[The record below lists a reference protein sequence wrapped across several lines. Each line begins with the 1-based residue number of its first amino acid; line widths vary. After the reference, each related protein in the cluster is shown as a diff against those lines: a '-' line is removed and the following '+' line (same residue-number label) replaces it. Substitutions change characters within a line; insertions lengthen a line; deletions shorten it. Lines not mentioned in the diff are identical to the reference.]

1 MRLTQLCPR
10 LGSHFTFAPL
20 PRSAERSCRFR
31 FLSEVLMTQDSF
43 SALPHPA
50 ATPTAG
56 SAWPAGKPRHLTLPR
71 TGLMH
76 NLRVSAERYPD
87 KTALWFYGR
96 ELSYR
101 ELREQ
106 AERLAGHLAAQ
117 GVQKGDRVA
126 VWLQNSP
133 AWAVAAHA
141 AWQLGAVVVP
151 LAPMLQAR
159 EFAYFLGDAGI
170 RVGVVGAELYERAKQ
185 GGLEH
190 AVVANIMRGTDPA
203 KAGIPLPSGLD
214 VNPELQA
221 GDVTLEEALK
231 ADAAPAAEIGPDDL
245 AVMPYTSGT
254 TGTPKGCMHTH
265 GTVQANVFG
274 AGAWVDGTVEDVFL
288 ASLPFFHVTG
298 FVNSLLAPINGGG
311 KIVIMARWDRDA
323 ARELIRD
330 QGVTLW
336 TNTATMVIDL
346 LASPHFNPSD
356 LRSLRN
362 VTGGGASLPAAIG
375 QQLLDQTGLTFCE
388 GYGLTETMAQTHSNP
403 KSRPKL
409 QCLGIPLFDV
419 DARVVDLDTGEEL
432 PVGGVGEIVI
442 HGPQVMKGYW
452 NRPEATAAA
461 FMELDGKRFFRTGD
475 LGYRDEEGYFFFTDR
490 LKRMVNVS
498 GMKVW
503 PAEVENTL
511 HGHPAVQEAC
521 VIAVPDE
528 RTGERARALIV
539 LKPGQQVTGEEIE
552 AWARTQMA
560 TYKVPRDYVF
570 VESLP
575 RGATGKVAWR
585 QLQEQARAEL
595 GAQK

>member
-1 MRLTQLCPR
+1 MTRDAMTDAPR
-10 LGSHFTFAPL
+10 AP
-20 PRSAERSCRFR
+20 
-31 FLSEVLMTQDSF
+31 Q
-43 SALPHPA
+43 PA
-50 ATPTAG
+50 PY
-56 SAWPAGKPRHLTLPR
+56 WPPGKPRHLTLPQ
-71 TGLMH
+71 TPLTH

-87 KTALWFYGR
+87 KVAMWFYGR
-96 ELSYR
+96 ELRYR
-101 ELREQ
+101 ELQTQ
-106 AERLAGHLAAQ
+106 AERLAGHLAAR
-117 GVQKGDRVA
+117 GVQRGDRVA

-141 AWQLGAVVVP
+141 VWQLGAVVVP

-170 RVGVVGAELYERAKQ
+170 RAGVVGAELYGRAKEA
-185 GGLEH
+185 GLPH
-190 AVVANIMRGTDPA
+190 AVVANIMRGTDSA
-203 KAGIPLPSGLD
+203 RAGVPLPEGLD
-214 VNPELQA
+214 VTPDLRE

-231 ADAAPAAEIGPDDL
+231 ADPAPAAPVSADDL
-245 AVMPYTSGT
+245 CVMPYTSGT

-265 GTVQANVFG
+265 RSVQANVFG
-274 AGAWVDGTVEDVFL
+274 AGAWVDTTTEDVTL

-298 FVNSLLAPINGGG
+298 FVNSLLAPLCGGG
-311 KIVIMARWDRDA
+311 RIVALARWDRDA
-323 ARELIRD
+323 ARTLVRD

-346 LASPHFNPSD
+346 MASPGFDPAD
-356 LRSLRN
+356 LRSLRS

-375 QQLLDQTGLTFCE
+375 QRLFDQTGITFAE
-388 GYGLTETMAQTHSNP
+388 GYGLSETMAQTHSNP
-403 KSRPKL
+403 RVRPKL
-409 QCLGIPLFDV
+409 QCLGIALFDV
-419 DARVVDLDTGEEL
+419 DARVLDLDTGAEL
-432 PVGGVGEIVI
+432 PPGSVGEIVLR
-442 HGPQVMKGYW
+442 GPQVMQGYW
-452 NRPEATAAA
+452 QRPDATAEA
-461 FMELDGKRFFRTGD
+461 FVTLGGERFFRSGD

-511 HGHPAVQEAC
+511 HSHPAVQEAC
-521 VIAVPDE
+521 VISVPDE

-539 LKPGQQVTGEEIE
+539 LRPGQQASGEAIE

-560 TYKVPRDYVF
+560 AYKVPRDYVF

-585 QLQEQARAEL
+585 PLQEQARAHMKAE
-595 GAQK
+595 

>member
-1 MRLTQLCPR
+1 MTHDPYTEPPR
-10 LGSHFTFAPL
+10 PV
-20 PRSAERSCRFR
+20 P
-31 FLSEVLMTQDSF
+31 
-43 SALPHPA
+43 P
-50 ATPTAG
+50 ATPTVEQY
-56 SAWPAGKPRHLTLPR
+56 WPAGKPRHLTLPR

-87 KTALWFYGR
+87 KTALHFYGR

-117 GVQKGDRVA
+117 GVSKGDRVA

-133 AWAVAAHA
+133 AWVVAAHA
-141 AWQLGAVVVP
+141 AWHLGAVVVP
-151 LAPMLQAR
+151 LAPMLQPR
-159 EFAYFLGDAGI
+159 ELAYFLGDAGV
-170 RVGVVGAELYERAKQ
+170 RVGVVGAELYEKAKQ
-185 GGLEH
+185 AGLAH
-190 AVVANIMRGTDPA
+190 AVVANIMRGTDA
-203 KAGIPLPSGLD
+203 ARAGVKLPEGLD

-221 GDVTLEEALK
+221 GDVTLEEALE
-231 ADAAPAAEIGPDDL
+231 AASAPAAEVTSDDL
-245 AVMPYTSGT
+245 AVLPYTSGT
-254 TGTPKGCMHTH
+254 TGLPKGCMHTH

-274 AGAWVDGTVEDVFL
+274 AGVWVDGTVEDVFL

-298 FVNSLLAPINGGG
+298 FVNSLLAPLNGGG
-311 KIVIMARWDRDA
+311 KIVIMARWDRDT

-330 QGVTLW
+330 HGVTRW

-346 LASPHFNPSD
+346 MASPNFNPAD
-356 LRSLRN
+356 LRSLRD
-362 VTGGGASLPAAIG
+362 VTGGGASLPASVG
-375 QQLLDQTGLTFCE
+375 QRLLDLTGITFME
-388 GYGLTETMAQTHSNP
+388 GYGLTETMAQTHTNP
-403 KSRPKL
+403 KGRQKL

-419 DARVVDLDTGEEL
+419 DARVVDLDTGKEL
-432 PVGGVGEIVI
+432 PPGGTGEIVI

-452 NRPEATAAA
+452 NRPEATEEA

-539 LKPGQQVTGEEIE
+539 LKPGQQASGEDIE

-560 TYKVPRDYVF
+560 SYKVPRDYVF

-585 QLQEQARAEL
+585 QLQEQARAQM
-595 GAQK
+595 GR